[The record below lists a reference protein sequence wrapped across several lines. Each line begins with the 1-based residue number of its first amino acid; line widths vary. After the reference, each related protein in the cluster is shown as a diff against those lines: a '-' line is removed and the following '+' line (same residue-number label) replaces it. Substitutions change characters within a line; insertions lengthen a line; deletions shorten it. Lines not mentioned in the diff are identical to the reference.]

1 MNSRTRLVALLGAA
15 VIVVGACGGGAAP
28 SPSAAAPASAAPPGG
43 SPTAAPSVEPTPIP
57 VEEEAVQLDFV
68 LSGSWTPL
76 LWGVDKGYFE
86 ARGIDLDI
94 VPGRGTDLA
103 LAEINSGRV
112 NFAFVDL
119 TNYIIQR
126 AAAETATT
134 AIYVYNNIATTGVAS
149 LTPIEDPAD
158 MAGKSFGTVPQSS
171 GRINIPL
178 VIHQNG
184 VEWDENELL
193 QLMDFS
199 VLYPTLFAGEID
211 TAEVGLAGSWES
223 AYLRGQ
229 EEGTTLYLK
238 LMSDW
243 GFLDYSKVLI
253 VRDDLIESDPDL
265 VSRMVAAIAESQA
278 DAKANASGTAMY
290 ELLLAED
297 PQADQA
303 VVELL
308 WENFKTYVDKP
319 GALDPAVLQYK
330 IDYLKEHQDLETDLT
345 PDDLYTNDFIP
356 G

>member
-1 MNSRTRLVALLGAA
+1 MTRRASTSGGLLVSAILILSGCSAGAS
-15 VIVVGACGGGAAP
+15 P
-28 SPSAAAPASAAPPGG
+28 SPSASAPSSVAPSASGSTAPASP
-43 SPTAAPSVEPTPIP
+43 SPLEVKE
-57 VEEEAVQLDFV
+57 VAVQLDFV

-76 LWGVDKGYFE
+76 LWGVDKGFFKD
-86 ARGIDLDI
+86 RGIELDI

-103 LAEINSGRV
+103 LAEINNGRV
-112 NFAFVDL
+112 DFAFVDL

-126 AAAETATT
+126 AAAETETT

-149 LTPIEDPAD
+149 LTPINEPED
-158 MAGKSFGTVPQSS
+158 MAGKTFGTVAQSS
-171 GRINIPL
+171 GKINIPL

-184 VEWDENELL
+184 VEWDETKLL

-199 VLYPTLFAGEID
+199 VLYPTLFSGEID

-223 AYLRGQ
+223 AYLRAKEQGID
-229 EEGTTLYLK
+229 LHLK

-253 VRDDLIESDPDL
+253 VRNDLIASDKDL
-265 VSRMVAAIAESQA
+265 IMRMVAAIAQSQE
-278 DAKANASGTAMY
+278 DAAANATGEQMF
-290 ELLLAED
+290 ELLKAED
-297 PQADQA
+297 PQAEQP

-308 WENFKTYVDKP
+308 WENFKTYVKEP

-330 IDYLKEHQDLETDLT
+330 LDYLKENQDLETDLT

-356 G
+356 D

>member
-1 MNSRTRLVALLGAA
+1 MTARTIRTGALLVAA
-15 VIVVGACGGGAAP
+15 VLVSSACAGGASP
-28 SPSAAAPASAAPPGG
+28 SPTSVPTSGPSAA
-43 SPTAAPSVEPTPIP
+43 PTATPAPTPIP
-57 VEEEAVQLDFV
+57 VTTESVQLDFV

-86 ARGIDLDI
+86 EQGIDLDI

-119 TNYIIQR
+119 TNYVIQR
-126 AAAETATT
+126 AAAETETT
-134 AIYVYNNIATTGVAS
+134 AVFVYNNIATTGIAS
-149 LTPIEDPAD
+149 LEPIDDPED
-158 MAGKSFGTVPQSS
+158 MAGKSFGTVAQSS

-184 VEWDENELL
+184 VEWDETQLL

-199 VLYPTLFAGEID
+199 VLYPTLFSGGID

-229 EEGTTLYLK
+229 EQGITLYLK

-253 VRDDLIESDPDL
+253 TRNDLIQNDPDL
-265 VSRMVAAIAESQA
+265 VRRMVSAMNRSEQ
-278 DAKANASGTAMY
+278 DALANATGQEMY
-290 ELLLAED
+290 ELLVAED
-297 PQADQA
+297 PQADEA

-308 WENFKTYVDKP
+308 WENFKTYV
-319 GALDPAVLQYK
+319 LDPGPLDPSVLQYK
-330 IDYLKEHQDLETDLT
+330 LDYLRDNQDLQTDLT
-345 PDDLYTNDFIP
+345 PDDLYTNEFFP
-356 G
+356 TS